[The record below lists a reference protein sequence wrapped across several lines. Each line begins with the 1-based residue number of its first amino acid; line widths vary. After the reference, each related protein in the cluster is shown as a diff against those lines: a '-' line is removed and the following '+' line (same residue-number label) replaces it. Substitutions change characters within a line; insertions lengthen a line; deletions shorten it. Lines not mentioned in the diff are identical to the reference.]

1 MRKTASI
8 LALAMIV
15 MLPSISLADDT
26 STTATTTTPTDC
38 GTAPTRPTPPATADQ
53 MTAFQQAR
61 QTYFKCLHPNATGQ
75 GAGGGQGF
83 GLGAGHWGQNGQGG
97 TGQGTATGQNTAMQ
111 DRCTRINQ
119 RITDRVT
126 NFQTMQSGDKTLFG
140 NLYARLSNIQTRI
153 QNAGVDTTKLQ
164 ADLATLKTDIDKTN
178 TDYATFISDLQGVQS
193 SGDVCGQSQGK
204 FMAQLASA
212 RTVLMTVRADRL
224 AVRTY
229 ITGTIIPD
237 IQALRKQLQAK
248 EGTTTPAVTTTPAA
262 TTPMP

>member
-1 MRKTASI
+1 MRKTVSA

-15 MLPSISLADDT
+15 MLPSISFAQVVPTTDT
-26 STTATTTTPTDC
+26 TGTTTTAPTDC
-38 GTAPTRPTPPATADQ
+38 GTRPPRPAAGATTDE
-53 MTAFQQAR
+53 MTAFRTQMQM
-61 QTYFKCLHPNATGQ
+61 YMKCMHPNATG
-75 GAGGGQGF
+75 GQG
-83 GLGAGHWGQNGQGG
+83 LGMGGGHWGQNGQGG
-97 TGQGTATGQNTAMQ
+97 AGQGTAAGTALQ

-119 RITDRVT
+119 RITARVT
-126 NFQTMQSGDKTLFG
+126 NFQSMQSGDKTLFG
-140 NLYARLSNIQTRI
+140 NLYTRLSNIQTRI
-153 QNAGVDTTKLQ
+153 KNAGIDTTKLQ
-164 ADLATLKTDIDKTN
+164 ADLATLQTKITQAN

-248 EGTTTPAVTTTPAA
+248 EGTTTPATTP
-262 TTPMP
+262 TIQN